1 MRFFFGS
8 PRYSEDMDLDA
19 QIVAGHA
26 LRDVVMAIV
35 TSPSLQEAL
44 ASFGVRSI
52 VAPDIGKAKQTE
64 TTQRFKIHLITS
76 SGEDMFTKIE
86 FSRRGIKAG
95 VAVETVRAD
104 ILKALRLPPLMCPHY
119 GAEAAMLQKI
129 DAIAGRTVTQARDI
143 FDLFLLTTQARL
155 SKKLLNRKDSDI
167 LAKATKNVYRVEFD
181 QFRDTVIPY
190 FPEADRALYNDSSRW
205 DEIRLTVSRCMEE
218 LV

>member
-1 MRFFFGS
+1 
-8 PRYSEDMDLDA
+8 
-19 QIVAGHA
+19 
-26 LRDVVMAIV
+26 
-35 TSPSLQEAL
+35 
-44 ASFGVRSI
+44 
-52 VAPDIGKAKQTE
+52 
-64 TTQRFKIHLITS
+64 
-76 SGEDMFTKIE
+76 MFTKIE
-86 FSRRGIKAG
+86 FSRRGIKDG

-129 DAIAGRTVTQARDI
+129 EAIAGRTVTQARDI

-155 SKKLLNRKDSDI
+155 SKKLLNSKNSDI
-167 LAKATKNVYRVEFD
+167 LAKATKNVYHVEFD

-190 FPEADRALYNDSSRW
+190 FPEADRALYDETGRW